1 MDYIRVMRLEGIE
14 LMELIKLVKSGPDS
28 GRIGCVV
35 SFIGVVREK
44 SGGGV
49 VERLHLDLSEGLEDK
64 LRSILVNVGR
74 KYGVI
79 NTLIYHNSGEIDSG
93 DAIMYVL
100 VSAEHREEAFDAVQ
114 EIVDEVKKGVHADLR
129 EFMK

>member
-1 MDYIRVMRLEGIE
+1 MDYIRVMRLEEIE
-14 LMELIKLVKSGPDS
+14 LMDLIKLVKSGPDS

-35 SFIGVVREK
+35 SFIGVVREE
-44 SGGGV
+44 SIRGV
-49 VERLHLDLSEGLEDK
+49 VEKLQLDLSKDLEDK
-64 LRSILVNVGR
+64 LRGISVDVGR

-93 DAIMYVL
+93 DAIMYIL
-100 VSAEHREEAFDAVQ
+100 VSAEHRGEAFDALQ
-114 EIVDEVKKGVHADLR
+114 EIVDEVRKGVHVDLR